1 MTKRILFILVGAIV
15 VVLVLVGVGIFVLLP
30 KVTSANSPTATS
42 TSSTTTKTK
51 VKTEAAIIKEYT
63 PDIRDNMAQGLHLTP
78 EQLTNDLR
86 SGQTLN
92 QIATTQGVSNTQ
104 LQTLISTSVTT
115 GLQPAV
121 TAGTLTQTQVN
132 NLVKRYEKNHTPLEK
147 LLSVLTK
154 TKTKKTATPTPTAA
168 Q

>member
-1 MTKRILFILVGAIV
+1 MTKRILFVLVGAVV
-15 VVLVLVGVGIFVLLP
+15 VVLILVGVGIFVLLP
-30 KVTSANSPTATS
+30 KVTSASSPTATS
-42 TSSTTTKTK
+42 TPSSTTKTK

-63 PDIRDNMAQGLHLTP
+63 PDIRDRIATGLHLTP

-86 SGQTLN
+86 SGQTLD
-92 QIATTQGVSNTQ
+92 QLATAQGVSSTQ
-104 LQTLISTSVTT
+104 LDTLISTSVTT

-121 TAGTLTQTQVN
+121 TAGTLTQTQVD

-154 TKTKKTATPTPTAA
+154 TKNKKAIPTPTAA